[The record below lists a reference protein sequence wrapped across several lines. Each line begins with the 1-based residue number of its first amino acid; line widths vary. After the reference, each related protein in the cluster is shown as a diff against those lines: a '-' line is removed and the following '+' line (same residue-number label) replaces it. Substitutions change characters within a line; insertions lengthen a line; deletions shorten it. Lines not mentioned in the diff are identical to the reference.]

1 MDDDERVPLTP
12 EQLTKLGRSREIRE
26 HLKDENLRQIIRDI
40 ESPTRT
46 QAEKEALLME
56 AMKEP
61 EFADLLEEIL
71 ATVGH
76 S

>member
-1 MDDDERVPLTP
+1 MDDDERVRLTH

-46 QAEKEALLME
+46 QTEKEALLME

>member
-46 QAEKEALLME
+46 QTEKEALLME